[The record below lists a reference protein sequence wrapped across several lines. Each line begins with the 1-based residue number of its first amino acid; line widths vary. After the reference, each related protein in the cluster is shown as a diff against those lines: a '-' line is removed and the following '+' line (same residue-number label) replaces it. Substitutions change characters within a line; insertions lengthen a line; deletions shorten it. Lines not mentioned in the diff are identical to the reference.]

1 MRMLC
6 FLSGDRM
13 VTRHLASVGV
23 ETLLALTLYLLVLRT
38 VVQH

>member
-6 FLSGDRM
+6 FLSGDRIAR
-13 VTRHLASVGV
+13 RHLTFVGV

-38 VVQH
+38 VVQF